1 MIFPEVLYIL
11 EFNKRNI
18 ERAVRDFPLPDS
30 PTNPTILF
38 LGILLIIL
46 GFQFF
51 SLGLLG
57 ELIYRNRS
65 KESNKNIINKKV
77 R

>member
-38 LGILLIIL
+38 LGISKEMLFNNVLSDSLLISPIPSLSIL
-46 GFQFF
+46 SKISFF
-51 SLGLLG
+51 
-57 ELIYRNRS
+57 
-65 KESNKNIINKKV
+65 KN
-77 R
+77 